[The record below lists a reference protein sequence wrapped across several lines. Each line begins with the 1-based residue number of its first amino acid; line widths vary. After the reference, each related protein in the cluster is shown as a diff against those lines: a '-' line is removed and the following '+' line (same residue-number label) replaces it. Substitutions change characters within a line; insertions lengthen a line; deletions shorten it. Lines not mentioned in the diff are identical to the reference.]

1 MQYRGGYPFSLNIGR
16 GGQHMIQNYDTIDY
30 DEAGDSG
37 PRSRRNMDFDSGYN
51 LTACNSYSPPGH
63 EMGSYSARTVVTY
76 QTSIET
82 GNDDSGTSHT
92 SVL

>member
-1 MQYRGGYPFSLNIGR
+1 
-16 GGQHMIQNYDTIDY
+16 MIQNYDTIDY

-92 SVL
+92 LVL